1 MLKKDKY
8 LSIIIV
14 LVMFLV
20 ASIGGKGIFST
31 TFTVIMYIIFGKFVI
46 KLASIVQDMIHDVK
60 KLLKI

>member
-14 LVMFLV
+14 LIMFLI
-20 ASIGGKGIFST
+20 ASSGGKGIFST
-31 TFTVIMYIIFGKFVI
+31 IFTVIMYIVFGKFVI
-46 KLASIVQDMIHDVK
+46 KLASIVQDMIYDVK

>member
-14 LVMFLV
+14 LFMFFI
-20 ASIGGKGIFST
+20 ASAGGKGIVST
-31 TFTVIMYIIFGKFVI
+31 TFTVIMYILFGKFVI
-46 KLASIVQDMIHDVK
+46 KLASIVQDMIYDVK